1 MLTAE
6 WNIEEEIAYVR
17 QEALEEGREE
27 GLEKGLKKGLQE
39 GWGKGRKEGCIEIAQ
54 SALAK
59 GYPLDM
65 IHDITGLD
73 LDVIQDLQEGS
84 K

>member
-27 GLEKGLKKGLQE
+27 GLEKGLQE

-73 LDVIQDLQEGS
+73 LDVIQDIQERNR
-84 K
+84 

>member
-17 QEALEEGREE
+17 KEALEEGREE
-27 GLEKGLKKGLQE
+27 GLEKGLQE

-54 SALAK
+54 SALAEGATIEFVQK
-59 GYPLDM
+59 
-65 IHDITGLD
+65 ITGLD
-73 LDVIQDLQEGS
+73 FNVIKNLQTRNG
-84 K
+84 

>member
-27 GLEKGLKKGLQE
+27 GREE
-39 GWGKGRKEGCIEIAQ
+39 GYIEIAQ
-54 SALAK
+54 SALAEGATIEFVQK
-59 GYPLDM
+59 
-65 IHDITGLD
+65 ITGLD
-73 LDVIQDLQEGS
+73 FNVIKNLQTRNG
-84 K
+84 